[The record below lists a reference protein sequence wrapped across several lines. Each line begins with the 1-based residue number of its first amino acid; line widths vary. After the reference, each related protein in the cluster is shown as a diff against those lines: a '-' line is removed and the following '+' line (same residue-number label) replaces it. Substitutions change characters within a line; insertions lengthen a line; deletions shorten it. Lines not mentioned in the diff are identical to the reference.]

1 LIRNPQIAVR
11 KEKMANTRVLVRRR
25 KSVRNTRKIT
35 KTMEKISTAKLA
47 KAQHAA
53 LAARPYSGKLKEII
67 ASVAGASEGM
77 QHPLL
82 EAHPEPKKAVVI
94 LLTSDRGL
102 CGAFNSNLVRM
113 ARNLIT
119 ELKEKGRQLDFIV
132 QGKKGIGAFKYMNLT
147 IGERLIGVSDKP
159 AYSRAEAIA
168 DKLIAAY
175 EKKELDEVYLVYS
188 SFKSAASQAPKQ
200 EMILPLA
207 ALKGDDAEQTG
218 KTAATPKAPAERV
231 GAGYLFH
238 PDPKT
243 ILAQVLPLV
252 VKMSLFTAMLE
263 NTASEHAA
271 RRLAMKNATDSAD
284 DMIKNLSRQYNR
296 ARQGKITQE
305 IAEIVGGANAL

>member
-1 LIRNPQIAVR
+1 
-11 KEKMANTRVLVRRR
+11 MANTRVLVRRR

-47 KAQHAA
+47 KAQNAA

-67 ASVAGASEGM
+67 GSVASAGCEM

-82 EAHPEPKKAVVI
+82 NPHPNPQKAVVI
-94 LLTSDRGL
+94 VLTSDRGL
-102 CGAFNSNLVRM
+102 CGAFNSNLVKM
-113 ARNLIT
+113 AKGLIA
-119 ELKEKGRQLDFIV
+119 ELKAKGRKLDFIV
-132 QGKKGIGAFKYMNLT
+132 QGKKGIGAFKYMDLP
-147 IGERLIGVSDKP
+147 IAERLIGVSDKP
-159 AYSRAEAIA
+159 TYARAEAIA

-175 EKKELDEVYLVYS
+175 VRNELDEVYIVYS

-200 EMILPLA
+200 EMILPLS
-207 ALKGDDAEQTG
+207 ALKGDSDDAGG
-218 KTAATPKAPAERV
+218 KKPAAAAPKAAGT

-238 PDPKT
+238 PDPGT

-271 RRLAMKNATDSAD
+271 RRVAMKNATDSAD
-284 DMIKNLSRQYNR
+284 DMIKFLSRAYNR